1 MGDMDAQPSRRR
13 ALFGINRYYTEAL
26 EERLQEAK
34 DANVQLARNLRSA
47 QLALKETTGWTERLP
62 DALRELAR
70 LAAGEIEDGDTEGM
84 LASALLQVAGEHLL
98 SGVHIARGDPD
109 GRLER
114 ETQRNE
120 NGRPVKTT
128 VRLGGIA
135 LDATWQPGIDAGP
148 DTTNVIEGLC
158 EAVVCSLAALAG
170 ARTHRDTVT
179 QLADERS
186 LARHLALRQRL
197 GQPVAIVRVTVD
209 GQSTIAY
216 QELYGRLAWS
226 ASLAQTAGTLER
238 IARAHGGQAYQTG
251 ERELR
256 LLTDLDQAEQACQL
270 IEEALA
276 KDEGDDGGLS
286 FRVELMRR

>member
-1 MGDMDAQPSRRR
+1 MGDTDAQPSRRR
-13 ALFGINRYYTEAL
+13 ALFGINRDYTEAL
-26 EERLQEAK
+26 EESLQEAK
-34 DANVQLARNLRSA
+34 DANAQLARNLRSA
-47 QLALKETTGWTERLP
+47 QLALKETTGWTKRLP

-70 LAAGEIEDGDTEGM
+70 LAAGEIEEGDAEGT

-98 SGVHIARGDPD
+98 SGVQIERGEPD
-109 GRLER
+109 GRLQR

-120 NGRPVKTT
+120 NGRPVKTR
-128 VRLGGIA
+128 VRLGGIV
-135 LDATWQPGIDAGP
+135 LDATWQPAIGAGP
-148 DTTNVIEGLC
+148 DTTSVIEGLC

-170 ARTHRDTVT
+170 AHTHRDTVT

-197 GQPVAIVRVTVD
+197 GEPVAIVRVTVD
-209 GQSTIAY
+209 GESTIAY
-216 QELYGRLAWS
+216 RELYGRLAWS
-226 ASLAQTAGTLER
+226 ASLAQTAGALER

-276 KDEGDDGGLS
+276 QNEGDDSGLS